1 MHHQRRVLH
10 CLPRLGVLALLA
22 CASPAFAG
30 PAMSRGQQFLQ
41 INHQECLSRAAQALK
56 GAGYTSWGQMG
67 NGPWGD
73 RGPHSAVILC
83 EPVSTNR
90 EVVLI
95 VVATEGTTNA
105 DVPGAERVRLQEL
118 MNGGSSPEPVSS
130 SPPATPYSTPYS
142 PEGTGAAGSLLSR
155 LVGVWRQQ
163 FNNEESVI
171 EVKDDGTAVFVAVS
185 PAHARIGFQQGDR
198 RISGLRQT
206 APDTLQGTL
215 HLRFEP
221 TPSCHNI
228 PAVASRAT
236 VKVLNSGSTFQVH
249 AGDYRIDANCRLL
262 ASGSEVSV
270 VYQQTAGPLGGI
282 SPLPGYPGG
291 QGGQRGQGGQ
301 GGIPQ
306 TTALSAE
313 LECGSELELVAGG
326 RPESCGVK
334 VSGYRSDTRTPVE
347 IILDPPFARS
357 SGLRVAP
364 GNTSQAGDALYA
376 SGVNDR
382 FGTYVFGEGFS
393 AILSAPSAPTTVTVI
408 VRQGNAEVRLP
419 LTLSVIQPGEPRGSS
434 RVPRT
439 PVVVGTAIPGQVPYC
454 VWQYKVWGDA
464 PACWHFAAAP
474 CNSARH
480 ANRAEYQLVGTS
492 MRRGEADQRVLELSR
507 YHLDSLGCRAVS
519 PEEPPIVTP
528 QPTPQ
533 APAPTPAPTV
543 DPYPTPGPSRPT
555 SRLSRFG
562 IDPRDLVMRVGDTA
576 TFRAWGSYIGSR
588 DMVME
593 IPVTWSGDK
602 PPVFTATAADA
613 GRTYRITATGPAGET
628 DTVTV
633 RVEAGPR
640 PTGTP
645 WSTPP
650 PTGTETRPAAAG
662 TLARTGAAVIM
673 KDVEGRFGYQKFTL
687 TSCVRHDEEGPN
699 NVQDFI
705 WTFSGVPESLEP
717 GREYTITASGG
728 VKSIPASWKPW
739 WGSLIH
745 LNGLEMLEDVRG
757 RKNPDGGNDGRF
769 RIRLVPGAKSAFI
782 GLACDPGATFA
793 TYNYGAK

>member
-1 MHHQRRVLH
+1 MHHQRPVPPYPVTLFAI
-10 CLPRLGVLALLA
+10 ALLA
-22 CASPAFAG
+22 SADPAFAG
-30 PAMSRGQQFLQ
+30 PAMSRGQQFLT
-41 INHQECLSRAAQALK
+41 ISHQECLSRASQALK
-56 GAGYTSWGQMG
+56 GAGYTSWGQLG

-90 EVVLI
+90 QVVLI

-118 MNGGSSPEPVSS
+118 MD
-130 SPPATPYSTPYS
+130 ATPSAPEAPAYS
-142 PEGTGAAGSLLSR
+142 GSLLSR
-155 LVGVWRQQ
+155 VVGVWRQQ
-163 FNNEESVI
+163 FNDEESAI
-171 EVKDDGTAVFVAVS
+171 EVRDDGTAVFVAVS
-185 PAHARIGFQQGDR
+185 PGHARIGFQTGDR
-198 RISGLRQT
+198 RLSGLRQT
-206 APDTLQGTL
+206 SSDTLQGTV

-221 TPSCHNI
+221 TPSCRNL

-236 VKVLNSGSTFQVH
+236 VKVLDGGSTIQIH
-249 AGDYRIDANCRLL
+249 AADYRVEADCRV
-262 ASGSEVSV
+262 APAGSEVSFV
-270 VYQQTAGPLGGI
+270 FQQAGAPRGGFG
-282 SPLPGYPGG
+282 PLPGN
-291 QGGQRGQGGQ
+291 QGGQ
-301 GGIPQ
+301 GAIPQ
-306 TTALSAE
+306 ATGPLSAE

-326 RPESCGVK
+326 RPESCGVR

-347 IILDPPFARS
+347 IILDPPFRSS

-376 SGVNDR
+376 AGVNDR
-382 FGTYVFGEGFS
+382 FGTYVFAEGFS
-393 AILSAPSAPTTVTVI
+393 AILSAPSAATTVTVI
-408 VRQGNAEVRLP
+408 VRQANAEVRLP
-419 LTLSVIQPGEPRGSS
+419 LTLSVIQPGDPRGSS

-439 PVVVGTAIPGQVPYC
+439 PVVVGTAIPGQLPYC

-519 PEEPPIVTP
+519 PDEPPIVIPSATP
-528 QPTPQ
+528 APQ
-533 APAPTPAPTV
+533 APLPTPAPTV
-543 DPYPTPGPSRPT
+543 DPYPTPEPNRPA

-613 GRTYRITATGPAGET
+613 GRVFRITATGPAGET

-640 PTGTP
+640 PTATP
-645 WSTPP
+645 WAGPS
-650 PTGTETRPAAAG
+650 PTGTETRPPAAG
-662 TLARTGAAVIM
+662 TLVRTGATVIM
-673 KDVEGRFGYQKFTL
+673 KDASGRFGYQKFTL

-699 NVQDFI
+699 NVQDFN
-705 WTFSGVPESLEP
+705 WDFSGVPDTLEP
-717 GREYTITASGG
+717 GREYTITATGG

-745 LNGLEMLEDVRG
+745 LNGLEMIEDVRG

-769 RIRLVPGAKSAFI
+769 RFRLVPGAKSATI

-793 TYNYGAK
+793 TYTYGVK